1 MYIYIKFEIQ
11 KSIFLLHHLCPNV
24 FIFLYV
30 LLELF
35 LARLLFTD
43 SDIVMLGK
51 WGFDGLEDW
60 EYPGVRRGSLPGDN
74 KSSPFSV
81 KSCWTPLKLKQ
92 QKLVSPAFFWLVLWQ
107 LAMPPSIKPLH
118 QMQIWRTTRS
128 APGTSYMKARLVSLW
143 CFVLTMFPQIILASS
158 SICSVLFRSGKEL
171 LCFWMRREGTEIF
184 HLSPLRENSG

>member
-74 KSSPFSV
+74 KSSPFCQELLDAFKAKAAETGKPRFFLTRAVAAGYATIDKASTPNANMADHSV
-81 KSCWTPLKLKQ
+81 GTRDELHESE
-92 QKLVSPAFFWLVLWQ
+92 VSQ
-107 LAMPPSIKPLH
+107 
-118 QMQIWRTTRS
+118 
-128 APGTSYMKARLVSLW
+128 SLMFCFDNASPENS
-143 CFVLTMFPQIILASS
+143 CFVLD
-158 SICSVLFRSGKEL
+158 LFRFISL
-171 LCFWMRREGTEIF
+171 RLRIAVFINAQRRDRN
-184 HLSPLRENSG
+184 LSPFTSKGK

>member
-1 MYIYIKFEIQ
+1 MFSQVRCISILNLKF
-11 KSIFLLHHLCPNV
+11 KSQYFCFIICAQT

-60 EYPGVRRGSLPGDN
+60 EYPGVRRGSPPGDN

-107 LAMPPSIKPLH
+107 LAMPPSNMADHSVGTRDELH
-118 QMQIWRTTRS
+118 ESEVSQSLMFCFDNVSPDNSCFVVDLFCFI
-128 APGTSYMKARLVSLW
+128 SLW
-143 CFVLTMFPQIILASS
+143 
-158 SICSVLFRSGKEL
+158 
-171 LCFWMRREGTEIF
+171 
-184 HLSPLRENSG
+184 